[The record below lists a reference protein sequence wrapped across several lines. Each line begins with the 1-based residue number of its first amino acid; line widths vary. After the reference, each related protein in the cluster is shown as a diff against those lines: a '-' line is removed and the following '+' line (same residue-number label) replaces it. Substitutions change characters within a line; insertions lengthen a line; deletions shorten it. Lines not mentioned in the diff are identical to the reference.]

1 MVMPGSSVRSL
12 VQLLVVHQ
20 TAALIATPTA
30 ARCAVPHRSGG
41 ISCAA
46 TALALASRNG
56 VQVAGPEPSAAG
68 AEPQTKRTA
77 LVLAWFYSSQRER
90 EFVRR
95 LYLRNGF
102 TDCIVLE
109 SPVNIYTKPRGWY
122 RTMRRNQKRLGEAH
136 DLSQHFDVVHCMSG
150 GFLHLY
156 TLIRSGVQLRCDT
169 LLFDSTP
176 ILPKPAAFTRFAR
189 AYMESEGLTLPLK
202 LLPRQA
208 QERMV
213 NGRWA
218 VALRY
223 VRTKHKVLNAL
234 GRRAELLD
242 TWATAETGA
251 TGLALAGK
259 WDELEAAEVCSR
271 VFSRPGGSDAHDHV
285 GAGEHQCAHGE
296 VVFLYN
302 PSDPFLDAQ
311 DVERVM
317 EFAAGAGYKVKAE
330 HTEADHVKTMFT
342 SPRKVFGLLQPS
354 PSH

>member
-1 MVMPGSSVRSL
+1 MQPSV
-12 VQLLVVHQ
+12 
-20 TAALIATPTA
+20 ALITTPTTAQCATPHQRGNTA
-30 ARCAVPHRSGG
+30 CAA
-41 ISCAA
+41 AA
-46 TALALASRNG
+46 TALALASQSG
-56 VQVAGPEPSAAG
+56 VEVAGPEPSTAST
-68 AEPQTKRTA
+68 EPQQKRTA

-102 TDCIVLE
+102 TDCVVLE

-122 RTMRRNQKRLGEAH
+122 RTMRKNQKHLGVDTHE
-136 DLSQHFDVVHCMSG
+136 LNQHFDVVHCMSG

-156 TLIRSGVQLRCDT
+156 TLIRSGVELRCDT

-189 AYMESEGLTLPLK
+189 AYMESEGITLPLK
-202 LLPRQA
+202 LVSRQA
-208 QERMV
+208 HERMV

-223 VRTKHKVLNAL
+223 VRTKHKLLNAL
-234 GRRAELLD
+234 GRRAETLD
-242 TWATAETGA
+242 AWVTAETGA
-251 TGLALAGK
+251 AGLALAGK

-271 VFSRPGGSDAHDHV
+271 VFSRPDGADSHGAEAHR
-285 GAGEHQCAHGE
+285 CAHGE
-296 VVFLYN
+296 VIFLYN

-342 SPRKVFGLLQPS
+342 SPRKVFSLLQPS
-354 PSH
+354 H

>member
-1 MVMPGSSVRSL
+1 
-12 VQLLVVHQ
+12 
-20 TAALIATPTA
+20 
-30 ARCAVPHRSGG
+30 
-41 ISCAA
+41 
-46 TALALASRNG
+46 
-56 VQVAGPEPSAAG
+56 
-68 AEPQTKRTA
+68 
-77 LVLAWFYSSQRER
+77 VLAWFYSSQRER

-102 TDCIVLE
+102 TDCVVLE
-109 SPVNIYTKPRGWY
+109 SPVGVYTKPRGWY
-122 RTMRRNQKRLGEAH
+122 RTMRKNQKRLGDEGDAH
-136 DLSQHFDVVHCMSG
+136 DLDQHFDVVHCMSG

-189 AYMESEGLTLPLK
+189 AYLESEGITLPLR
-202 LLPRQA
+202 LVSRAA

-213 NGRWA
+213 NGRWS

-223 VRTKHKVLNAL
+223 VRAKHKLLNAL
-234 GRRAELLD
+234 GRRAERLD

-271 VFSRPGGSDAHDHV
+271 VFSRPAGDGHSGGDGHGGGDGHSGGGGHGGGG
-285 GAGEHQCAHGE
+285 GAGEHRCARGE

-317 EFAAGAGYKVKAE
+317 EFAVGAGYKVRAE
-330 HTEADHVKTMFT
+330 HTDADHVKTLFV

-354 PSH
+354 YEGHFEALEQVLVDRPH